1 MSASV
6 PESGDRVELLF
17 GDDVAIA
24 SDVREQVGYAVWLSA
39 PPVVQ
44 SGRRLTV
51 RWQAGG
57 RSVTATAR
65 VVRSTARHGLCLAI
79 ATGPPERRRRGS
91 TRHVPRERLR
101 ARFETAAGERLDGCV
116 IDLSFGGCCVEVDPA
131 ATVATGP
138 ITIELTRGGPVAGQ
152 VVDGLEAR
160 ITTVE
165 RPSSETCHVHL
176 AFATVG
182 LAAMRVATLL
192 GSVQPT
198 GRAEAA

>member
-1 MSASV
+1 VSASV
-6 PESGDRVELLF
+6 PEAGDRIELQF

-39 PPVVQ
+39 PPVVAP
-44 SGRRLTV
+44 GRRVTV

-57 RSVTATAR
+57 RTVTATAR
-65 VVRSTARHGLCLAI
+65 VVRSTARQGLCLAI
-79 ATGPPERRRRGS
+79 AAGRPERRRRGS

-101 ARFETAAGERLDGCV
+101 ATLETTTGERLEGSV
-116 IDLSFGGCCVEVDPA
+116 IDLSFGGCCVDVDAA
-131 ATVATGP
+131 ATVAAGAVTL
-138 ITIELTRGGPVAGQ
+138 ELARGGQAAGQ

-165 RPSSETCHVHL
+165 RPGPETCHVHL

-182 LAAMRVATLL
+182 IAATRIAALL
-192 GSVQPT
+192 GSVQPAR
-198 GRAEAA
+198 RAEAA